1 MNIHV
6 MRRKRRRKKDDAGV
20 DNEDMD
26 VGDIITVQDDDEVNQ
41 MTLETLNFFG
51 KDTKIRTRAQ
61 NHTMQ

>member
-1 MNIHV
+1 
-6 MRRKRRRKKDDAGV
+6 
-20 DNEDMD
+20 MD